1 MDRYDIEIPASLHLN
16 TGQIDPNP
24 STTTVNN
31 LIGGWDGARQT
42 FYFNVKMRNVL
53 GEMYDRHDKF
63 IISVV
68 QIFAINSTANSAA
81 APLQLQMGGLNWVNS
96 SYEQVAQANNYW
108 VAIMNTL
115 HGNGAA
121 GTSSFTYD
129 ILSNSFVFRKG
140 DPDVR
145 MDFRYMNIINN
156 QLANVSIVSS
166 GIFPTTSI
174 FFKIQPLIE

>member
-16 TGQIDPNP
+16 TGQIDPDT
-24 STTTVNN
+24 SVATVNN
-31 LIGGWDGARQT
+31 LIGGWDGARQS

-53 GEMYDRHDKF
+53 GEMYERHDKF
-63 IISVV
+63 VISVV
-68 QIFAINSTANSAA
+68 QIFAINSVANTVAV
-81 APLQLQMGGLNWVNS
+81 PLQLQMGGLSWVNS
-96 SYEQVAQANNYW
+96 SYEQVSQANGYW

-115 HGNGAA
+115 HANGAS
-121 GTSSFTYD
+121 GTSAFTYD

-145 MDFRYMNIINN
+145 MDFRYMNITTN
-156 QLANVSIVSS
+156 QPATVSS